1 MKKILILVAALA
13 GLSAPVAHAE
23 WVSYQQGTDADEL
36 YDTRVVSRD
45 ASLVTLWT
53 MTNFA
58 RSMTSL
64 EGKDYQSEQML
75 TTIDCARRKMGA
87 AQVVRLSGRDGQGD
101 RVSLMESPLRMVSV
115 KAGSADEALLD
126 RVCRQQ

>member
-1 MKKILILVAALA
+1 MKKILILVATLA
-13 GLSAPVAHAE
+13 GLSAPVAQAE
-23 WVSYQQGTDADEL
+23 WVPYQQGADADEL
-36 YDTRVVSRD
+36 YDTRFVSRD

-58 RSMTSL
+58 RPMTSL

-87 AQVVRLSGRDGQGD
+87 AQVVRLSGRDGQGG